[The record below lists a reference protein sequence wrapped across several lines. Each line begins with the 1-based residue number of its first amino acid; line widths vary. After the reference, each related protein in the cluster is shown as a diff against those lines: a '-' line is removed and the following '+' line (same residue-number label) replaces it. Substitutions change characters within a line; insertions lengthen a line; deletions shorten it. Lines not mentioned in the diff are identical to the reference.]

1 MEWIVGKS
9 QIFYNKDMTSKNMT
23 CGPSAVKAA
32 VQPLS
37 SALQP
42 AQTLVQ
48 PEDFAV
54 ACGNQNDLSC
64 DHSPSL
70 ASKKKVAIVATGGT
84 IAGSGR
90 IGESAQ
96 YRAGTLSVN
105 SILETI
111 PQINELA
118 DLVVYPFCAKDSNDI
133 TLQDGLGLKALVE
146 ELCQDP
152 EIEGIVITHGT
163 DTLEETA
170 FFLNLILN
178 VSKPVVM
185 TGAMRPATATSADG
199 PMNLYQS
206 VALAIHP
213 QAKSM
218 GVLVVIGDTIY
229 SGRDL
234 TKINSIKTDA
244 FEVADPGP
252 VGYMQDDQVFMVHRP
267 YRRHTVYS
275 RFGQDPGPLDKKVE
289 IYYVHI
295 NSDPNLLR
303 YMLNTYDGVIIAG
316 TGAGNYSS
324 AVKDV
329 IESYKGDCIIVRSS
343 RLLEGSA
350 FDSPV
355 FDPDQIT
362 IPALRLSPHKARL
375 LLLLG
380 LSHNLSKDEIR
391 QLYREY

>member
-1 MEWIVGKS
+1 MAMNENNTFSTDTRAALNAAEQSDFSFDCTQNDGQPLTLSTLQKQAEGLS
-9 QIFYNKDMTSKNMT
+9 ETR
-23 CGPSAVKAA
+23 PSA
-32 VQPLS
+32 
-37 SALQP
+37 P
-42 AQTLVQ
+42 A
-48 PEDFAV
+48 
-54 ACGNQNDLSC
+54 NR
-64 DHSPSL
+64 
-70 ASKKKVAIVATGGT
+70 KKVAIVATGGT

-96 YRAGTLSVN
+96 YKAGTLSVD

-118 DLVVYPFCAKDSNDI
+118 ELDIHTYCSKDSNDI
-133 TLQDGLGLKALVE
+133 TLEDGLGIKKLVE
-146 ELCQDP
+146 SLCDDP
-152 EIEGIVITHGT
+152 TIDGVVITHGT

-170 FFLNLILN
+170 FFLNLVLN
-178 VSKPVVM
+178 VNKPVVM

-206 VALAIHP
+206 VALAAHP
-213 QAKSM
+213 YARNM

-244 FEVADPGP
+244 FEVGDPGP
-252 VGYMQDDQVFMVHRP
+252 VGYMQDDQVFMVHQP
-267 YRRHTVYS
+267 YRRHTIYS
-275 RFGQDPGPLDKKVE
+275 HFCQNPGPLDKKVE
-289 IYYVHI
+289 IFYVHI
-295 NSDPNLLR
+295 NSDPKLLS
-303 YMLNTYDGVIIAG
+303 YMLETYDGVVLAG
-316 TGAGNYSS
+316 TGAGNYSN
-324 AVKDV
+324 AIKDV
-329 IESYKGDCIIVRSS
+329 IESYTGDCVIVRSS

-355 FDPDQIT
+355 FDPKQIT
-362 IPALRLSPHKARL
+362 IPALRLSPHKARI

-380 LSHNLSKDEIR
+380 LSQNLSKHQIR

>member
-1 MEWIVGKS
+1 
-9 QIFYNKDMTSKNMT
+9 MTSKNISCT
-23 CGPSAVKAA
+23 PLFAA
-32 VQPLS
+32 LSPDPIAKTALS
-37 SALQP
+37 SQS
-42 AQTLVQ
+42 QTQ
-48 PEDFAV
+48 TTIQAS
-54 ACGNQNDLSC
+54 DLDRTPPHTNRISSQTP
-64 DHSPSL
+64 H
-70 ASKKKVAIVATGGT
+70 ASAPKKKVAIVATGGT

-118 DLVVYPFCAKDSNDI
+118 DLEVYPFCAKDSNDI
-133 TLQDGLGLKALVE
+133 TLEDGLGLKTLVE
-146 ELCQDP
+146 ELCQNP
-152 EIEGIVITHGT
+152 EIEGVVITHGT
-163 DTLEETA
+163 DTLEETS

-206 VALAIHP
+206 VALAAHP
-213 QAKSM
+213 QAHNM

-252 VGYMQDDQVFMVHRP
+252 VGYMQDDQVFMVHQP

-275 RFGQDPGPLDKKVE
+275 RFGQDPGPLDKRVE
-289 IYYVHI
+289 IFYVHI

-303 YMLNTYDGVIIAG
+303 YMLDTYDGVVIAG

-324 AVKDV
+324 AIKEV
-329 IESYKGDCIIVRSS
+329 IESYQGNCVIVRAS

-355 FDPDQIT
+355 FDPGKIT

-380 LSHNLSKDEIR
+380 LSHNLSKEEIK